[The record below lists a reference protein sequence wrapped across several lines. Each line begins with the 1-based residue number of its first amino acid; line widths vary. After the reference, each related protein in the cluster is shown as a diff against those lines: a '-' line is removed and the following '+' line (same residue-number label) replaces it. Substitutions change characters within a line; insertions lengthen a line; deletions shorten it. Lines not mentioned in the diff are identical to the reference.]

1 MTEQKDLADA
11 CFEYRA
17 KNNLNQ
23 LEMGRRCGLPRETIN
38 RVERG
43 KKYSRMTETKIR
55 MTIEGRK

>member
-1 MTEQKDLADA
+1 MTEQKDLAEM

-17 KNNLNQ
+17 LNNLNQ

>member
-1 MTEQKDLADA
+1 MTEQKDLAQM

-17 KNNLNQ
+17 MNNLNQ
-23 LEMGRRCGLPRETIN
+23 LEMGQRCGLPREAIN

>member
-1 MTEQKDLADA
+1 MTEQKDLAEL

-23 LEMGRRCGLPRETIN
+23 LEMGQRCGLPREAIN

-43 KKYSRMTETKIR
+43 KKYSRMTEAKIR
-55 MTIEGRK
+55 LVLEGEK